1 MAETRKV
8 LIIEDDS
15 IQARRLEE
23 LIVRNYPD
31 AIVHKI
37 STELEFHRRFPGISD
52 SEYKVA
58 LVDMMLRWT
67 DPSPQ
72 MEAPP
77 SDVVEQG
84 FFVGGLRCRGKLMER
99 SIPSIIFTIH
109 DRESFPQLQEEGVE
123 FLQKGPS
130 YDPVLKKLI
139 QYLGVPSKQP
149 RPSDSSRLG

>member
-1 MAETRKV
+1 
-8 LIIEDDS
+8 
-15 IQARRLEE
+15 

-31 AIVHKI
+31 AVVDKI
-37 STELEFHRRFPGISD
+37 STELEFHRRFPGMSD

-72 MEAPP
+72 MKAPP

-84 FFVGGLRCRGKLMER
+84 FFVAGLRCRRKLLER

-109 DRESFPQLQEEGVE
+109 DRESFPRLQEEGVE

-130 YDPVLKKLI
+130 YDPVLRKLSR
-139 QYLGVPSKQP
+139 YLGEPAMRPQP
-149 RPSDSSRLG
+149 GESHSG

>member
-15 IQARRLEE
+15 IQSRRLEE

-31 AIVHKI
+31 AVVDKI
-37 STELEFHRRFPGISD
+37 STEREFHRRFPEMSD
-52 SEYKVA
+52 CEYKVA

-67 DPSPQ
+67 DPSPR

-77 SDVVEQG
+77 SEVVEQG
-84 FFVGGLRCRGKLMER
+84 FFVGGLRCRLKLREKN
-99 SIPSIIFTIH
+99 IPSVIFTIH
-109 DRESFPQLQEEGVE
+109 DRESFPQLQEQGVE

-130 YDPVLKKLI
+130 YEPVLRKLI
-139 QYLGVPSKQP
+139 HYLGEPSTQP
-149 RPSDSSRLG
+149 HSSESHSG